1 MKVGMEFDELNAFL
15 DRVSPALLGLVG
27 TSFRD
32 GSPQVV
38 PVWYRWDGKEI
49 RIWTHEK
56 RDWVRNLSRDPRVA
70 FVVAE
75 PQPPF
80 AAVVMYGRVEIT
92 TTDDEATALEIRR
105 ISRRYLPKAEVE
117 DYAGSWPDLR
127 TIVRIR
133 PDSINSWARGY

>member
-1 MKVGMEFDELNAFL
+1 VKVGMEFDELDAFL

-32 GSPQVV
+32 GSPHVV
-38 PVWYRWDGKEI
+38 PVWYRWDGKDV

-56 RDWVRNLSRDPRVA
+56 RGWVRNLGRDPRVA

-75 PQPPF
+75 PEPPF

-92 TTDDEATALEIRR
+92 TIDDEATALEIRR
-105 ISRRYLPKAEVE
+105 ISRRYLPETEVE
-117 DYAGSWPDLR
+117 DYAGRWPDLR

-133 PDSINSWARGY
+133 PDSISSWARGY